1 MATTTVSTNQFHQV
15 QILPDTSTF
24 WNDLAMMGYTN
35 GQFFFP
41 GFPGDDKDIPVT
53 LEKLMT
59 RVHLQNDGFILSMK
73 SSPVHPLF
81 QPEVSEKQ
89 TNYCHRKVVI
99 NYVDNLSFDTSKELN
114 AHIKSV
120 PILDIIDMMK
130 GKYVPEK
137 VVACLPVRE
146 RERGQTFEKINDHN
160 NQAYVDCVA
169 GYALS
174 RLVERDLCPGFP
186 KFYGHFTG
194 IVPELKVDIT
204 EDFYH
209 IRNQAWFHRG
219 LGDIFTIETEDNTKI
234 SLSDDKTGRQVRKIT
249 IMDEEFGFTSE
260 MKSIAEDPDI
270 IRQEW
275 EEIISE
281 KDIFNIFEISSTNRN
296 IDKENEIIIHNQDD
310 EDLEKN
316 SQSGSESEGVHTEC
330 SEDDAECSEG
340 DAECSEDGDESG
352 DKEDGDESGDKE
364 DGDESGDKEDGESG
378 DKEDRESGDKE
389 DGDESGE
396 EVDSETEDSVGDGDS
411 SDESGDKEDGDESE
425 YSSEDDSTFY
435 AVLKNVP
442 VQSTIY
448 EDLYGPI
455 DDLIMKGTVKDEE
468 WLAILF
474 QIIFSLAVAQKE
486 YGFIHNDL
494 HTNNVMWSKTD
505 EPYLYYTVNDTKY
518 KIPTYGKVIKIIDYG
533 RSYIRFQGKEYFSDA
548 FHQKGDAAGQYN
560 YPPYFNNT
568 EQVVGPNKSFDLPR
582 LACAMYESMYD
593 SESDEDTPLR
603 NILYEWLIDNRGK
616 NILWNRDG
624 IERFAGFGLY
634 KHIARHCSQAVPEIQ
649 LESEVFIRFRT
660 SDFGI
665 NGDNK
670 KIYVY
675 KSSIETD

>member
-1 MATTTVSTNQFHQV
+1 MATESANRFRQV
-15 QILPDTSTF
+15 QILPDSSTF
-24 WNDLAMMGYTN
+24 WTDLNTMGYTN

-59 RVHLQNDGFILSMK
+59 RVHLLNDGFIMSVT
-73 SSPVHPLF
+73 SQDQRTNVPPSGPDGPDGN
-81 QPEVSEKQ
+81 
-89 TNYCHRKVVI
+89 TNYCHRKVGI
-99 NYVDNLSFDTSKELN
+99 EYLHHGSSSPSQKNYN

-137 VVACLPVRE
+137 VVACLPMRE
-146 RERGQTFEKINDHN
+146 REMGQTFEKINDHN

-174 RLVERDLCPGFP
+174 KLVEGGLCPGFP

-219 LGDIFTIETEDNTKI
+219 LGNIFTIETEDKI
-234 SLSDDKTGRQVRKIT
+234 DSTECMDDKTGRQIRKIA

-260 MKSIAEDPDI
+260 MKSIAEDPEI

-275 EEIISE
+275 EEIQTE
-281 KDIFNIFEISSTNRN
+281 KDIFNILEISSINRN
-296 IDKENEIIIHNQDD
+296 TDKDTNEIILDDDD
-310 EDLEKN
+310 ETN
-316 SQSGSESEGVHTEC
+316 SSEGVHTEC
-330 SEDDAECSEG
+330 SEDYIHEEG
-340 DAECSEDGDESG
+340 GDEEQSGEDEEDGQSDE
-352 DKEDGDESGDKE
+352 DEDEEE
-364 DGDESGDKEDGESG
+364 DDD
-378 DKEDRESGDKE
+378 
-389 DGDESGE
+389 
-396 EVDSETEDSVGDGDS
+396 DSV
-411 SDESGDKEDGDESE
+411 
-425 YSSEDDSTFY
+425 FY

-448 EDLYGPI
+448 EDLCGSI
-455 DDLIMKGTVKDEE
+455 DDLIMKGTITDEE
-468 WLAILF
+468 WLAILY

-494 HTNNVMWSKTD
+494 HTNNVMWSNTN
-505 EPYLYYTVNDTKY
+505 EPYLYYNVNGTLHKV
-518 KIPTYGKVIKIIDYG
+518 PTYGKIIKIIDYG

-568 EQVVGPNKSFDLPR
+568 ETVVSPNKSFDLPR

-593 SESDEDTPLR
+593 SESTEDTPLR
-603 NILYEWLIDNRGK
+603 NILYQWLIDNRGK

-634 KHIARHCSQAVPEIQ
+634 KHIARHCNRAVPAEQ
-649 LESEVFIRFRT
+649 LECDIFQRFKMNP
-660 SDFGI
+660 SSNGI
-665 NGDNK
+665 PDDTMIY
-670 KIYVY
+670 KIV
-675 KSSIETD
+675 IN

>member
-1 MATTTVSTNQFHQV
+1 MATMNRFRQV
-15 QILPDTSTF
+15 QILPDTSAF
-24 WNDLAMMGYTN
+24 WNDLNTMGYTN

-59 RVHLQNDGFILSMK
+59 RVHLLNDGFIMRLASGT
-73 SSPVHPLF
+73 SSPTSSSPT
-81 QPEVSEKQ
+81 PATS
-89 TNYCHRKVVI
+89 NYCHRKVVLQ
-99 NYVDNLSFDTSKELN
+99 YMLHSSPGMCQEMN

-174 RLVERDLCPGFP
+174 KLVERDLCPGFP
-186 KFYGHFTG
+186 RFFGHFTG

-219 LGDIFTIETEDNTKI
+219 LGDIFTIESEDNQDNFGQ
-234 SLSDDKTGRQVRKIT
+234 SDDKTGRQIRKIT

-275 EEIISE
+275 EESGCGS
-281 KDIFNIFEISSTNRN
+281 KDIFDIVEIGS
-296 IDKENEIIIHNQDD
+296 IK
-310 EDLEKN
+310 KG
-316 SQSGSESEGVHTEC
+316 SGSGLGQDITESNQIILNTEEDGENTSISIEENDNDSDTRSSEGVHTEC
-330 SEDDAECSEG
+330 TDDDLIHDADSDADADNSEKGGSESN
-340 DAECSEDGDESG
+340 CDESAS
-352 DKEDGDESGDKE
+352 D
-364 DGDESGDKEDGESG
+364 
-378 DKEDRESGDKE
+378 
-389 DGDESGE
+389 
-396 EVDSETEDSVGDGDS
+396 TEDSYNS
-411 SDESGDKEDGDESE
+411 HDEED
-425 YSSEDDSTFY
+425 EDDTSFY
-435 AVLKNVP
+435 AILKNVP

-448 EDLYGPI
+448 EDLCGSI
-455 DDLIMKGTVKDEE
+455 DDLIMKGQVSDEE

-474 QIIFSLAVAQKE
+474 QIVFSLAVAQKE

-505 EPYLYYTVNDTKY
+505 EQYFYYNVNGTNY
-518 KIPTYGKVIKIIDYG
+518 KVPTFGKVIKIIDYG

-568 EQVVGPNKSFDLPR
+568 ETVVSPNKSFDLPR

-593 SESDEDTPLR
+593 SESTEDTLLR
-603 NILYEWLIDNRGK
+603 NILYQWLIDNRGK

-634 KHIARHCSQAVPEIQ
+634 KHIARHCSQAIPEIQ
-649 LESEVFIRFRT
+649 LEGEAFLRFRT
-660 SDFGI
+660 TSAEG
-665 NGDNK
+665 GRRV
-670 KIYVY
+670 YVY
-675 KSSIETD
+675 KSRIETD